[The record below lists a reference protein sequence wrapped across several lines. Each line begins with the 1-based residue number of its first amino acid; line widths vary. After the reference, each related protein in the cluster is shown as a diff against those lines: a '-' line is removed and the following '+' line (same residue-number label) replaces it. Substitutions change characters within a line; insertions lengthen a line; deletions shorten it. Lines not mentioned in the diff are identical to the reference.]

1 MYFFLIIELFPL
13 PVRLS
18 FLKYLLWEKYC
29 NYCYY
34 PLTTAQDDRFAT
46 SCENIV
52 SRSQTLSL
60 LPRPPWWGNLLWNMK
75 ENLYVNKVATWFI
88 SEYNNVCKLH
98 RGKPPSE
105 KDFSTIFCRQSHCSL
120 SPVSRGSY
128 NGTDVSLLS
137 CLLLLAKLIVLFIT
151 YSVSGSVDQNMT

>member
-1 MYFFLIIELFPL
+1 MYFLKNIELFPL

-18 FLKYLLWEKYC
+18 LLKYLLWGKYC

-60 LPRPPWWGNLLWNMK
+60 LPAPVPLVGEFALEHERK
-75 ENLYVNKVATWFI
+75 FI
-88 SEYNNVCKLH
+88 C
-98 RGKPPSE
+98 
-105 KDFSTIFCRQSHCSL
+105 
-120 SPVSRGSY
+120 
-128 NGTDVSLLS
+128 
-137 CLLLLAKLIVLFIT
+137 
-151 YSVSGSVDQNMT
+151 